1 MTTLRRAANGYD
13 YVSYESEYLK
23 GDWDIIPAT
32 YGQTKKENRLRLIEN
47 DSNVVRRVH
56 PETLKKRKKAALYC
70 GMIFLIFAV
79 MVAVVYRYAVIS
91 EMHIENTKR
100 EQKIE
105 ELTTQVESIEVSMNT
120 TRDLNGVMMR
130 AEELGMDFAGAD
142 SVEYLEINYLPQE

>member
-1 MTTLRRAANGYD
+1 MTTLKRAANGYD
-13 YVSYESEYLK
+13 YISYESGYLK
-23 GDWDIIPAT
+23 GEWDMIPAT
-32 YGQTKKENRLRLIEN
+32 YGQTKQEKRLRLIEN
-47 DSNVVRRVH
+47 DSSVIRRVH
-56 PETLKKRKKAALYC
+56 PETLQKRKKAALYC

-105 ELTTQVESIEVSMNT
+105 ELATEVESIEVSMNT
-120 TRDLNGVMMR
+120 TRDLNGVMKR
-130 AEELGMDFAGAD
+130 AEELGMDFAEAD